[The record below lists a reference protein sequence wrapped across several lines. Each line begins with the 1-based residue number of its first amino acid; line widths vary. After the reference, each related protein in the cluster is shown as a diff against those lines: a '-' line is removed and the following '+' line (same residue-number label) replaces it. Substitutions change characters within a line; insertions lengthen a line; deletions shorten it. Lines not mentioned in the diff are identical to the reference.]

1 MDEALAHPYFE
12 DLHDP
17 TDEPVCDHP
26 FLLDVDDQNLTKD
39 DLQVGDAERLERR
52 FCSSELPE
60 STTTISNGL
69 FVEETR
75 KQFRV
80 LK

>member
-17 TDEPVCDHP
+17 TDEPVCDRP
-26 FLLDVDDQNLTKD
+26 FLLNVDDQNLSKE
-39 DLQVGDAERLERR
+39 DLQVGHGERLECR
-52 FCSSELPE
+52 FCSSESPE
-60 STTTISNGL
+60 STTTLSCCL
-69 FVEETR
+69 FVEKTR
-75 KQFRV
+75 KQPSV